1 MLLANTKRPNILS
14 VSRQQHHKVHMAQ
27 VYVYIKDHMIG
38 KSKARL
44 MELIDEDFQQL
55 TDMSPR
61 QGERMRYLYI

>member
-1 MLLANTKRPNILS
+1 
-14 VSRQQHHKVHMAQ
+14 MAQ

-61 QGERMRYLYI
+61 QGERMRYLYIWFPGIP